1 MLAHLE
7 RGRQKLKINISH
19 TKNTL
24 IGWDI
29 DVKVD
34 AEGTEK
40 ISDVEVRVNGFPEIR
55 DSPGNLSSWEQQL
68 TQKGVF
74 PGNNTVNV
82 RVTDQN
88 GNDTNAKQS
97 WS

>member
-1 MLAHLE
+1 M
-7 RGRQKLKINISH
+7 
-19 TKNTL
+19 KNVV

-29 DVKVD
+29 NVKVD
-34 AEGTEK
+34 AEGAEK

-55 DSPGNLSSWEQQL
+55 DSPGGLSSWDQQL

-74 PGNNTVNV
+74 PGNNAVDV

-88 GNDTNAKQS
+88 GTDTNAKQG

>member
-1 MLAHLE
+1 M
-7 RGRQKLKINISH
+7 KINISH
-19 TKNTL
+19 IKNTL

-29 DVKVD
+29 NVKVD
-34 AEGTEK
+34 AEGAEK
-40 ISDVEVRVNGFPEIR
+40 IAGVEVRVNGFPEIS
-55 DSPGNLSSWEQQL
+55 DSPGNLSSWEQFL

-74 PGNNTVNV
+74 PGNNAVEV

-88 GNDTNAKQS
+88 GNDTNAKQG